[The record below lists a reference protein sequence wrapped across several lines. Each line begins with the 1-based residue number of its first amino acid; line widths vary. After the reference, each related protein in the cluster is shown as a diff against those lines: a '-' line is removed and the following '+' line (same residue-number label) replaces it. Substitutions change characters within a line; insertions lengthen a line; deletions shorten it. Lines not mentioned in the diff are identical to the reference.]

1 MYIIKKNLMNLHY
14 IYMIIS
20 SLLAFKYAND
30 DMESNQHKIYMGLT
44 SLYAGKFL
52 YDMIKK

>member
-1 MYIIKKNLMNLHY
+1 MNLHY